1 MKTPAFLATGGPA
14 RGALLLGGF
23 LLIVWAL
30 RVTLFPG
37 GADDDGE
44 ILYYS
49 QSWAWAYKSGQPPL
63 HNWLVHAGQAL
74 FGVTLGGALAV
85 KFLALAAF
93 YAFAWLAA
101 GRLFADDR
109 LFANL
114 APLGLLACYF
124 IGWETAVT
132 YSHTVLAMAAMA
144 AVLWLLLRLEDRH
157 AASDYAFVAAG
168 VAVGLLAKHTFALFL
183 LPALAAAW
191 RHPGLRPRVF
201 SLPMLAALAVAGAVA
216 AMPFLL
222 APPGGGTGAG
232 IAALTAGNW
241 MEGAGKGLVQLI
253 LAIAGLLSPFVIL
266 AVVMFPAAFRPLA
279 RPGDT
284 LVNSG
289 RYLEAFLLILLI
301 LCIGVIVATGAQDV
315 RNNWVVIWFP
325 AVFYL
330 LLRIKV
336 FCDARSDDPAR
347 RLAGFAWV
355 LLAIA
360 VMIPVGLLARGLI
373 APATCRKCNFFI
385 PYADLAAVLRA
396 DGFTGGTVV
405 AEDWPNQ
412 VAGHLRRFFP
422 EARMIST
429 RWQDYPPLTAR
440 TGKGQ
445 CLVIWRGGPKAAGPA
460 TDEADRRIGVQVPAG
475 ATAKTVTLTLPRSTR
490 TAEFSYYLLPG
501 RGGCR

>member
-1 MKTPAFLATGGPA
+1 MKAPAFLATGGPA

-23 LLIVWAL
+23 LLIVWTL

-44 ILYYS
+44 ILYYT

-63 HNWLVHAGQAL
+63 YNWLVRAGQVP

-93 YAFAWLAA
+93 YAFSWLAA
-101 GRLFADDR
+101 GRLFAGDR
-109 LFANL
+109 LFSNL

-144 AVLWLLLRLEDRH
+144 AVLWLLLRLDDRH
-157 AASDYAFVAAG
+157 GAGDYAFVAAG

-201 SLPMLAALAVAGAVA
+201 SLPMLAALAAAGAVA
-216 AMPFLL
+216 ALPFLL
-222 APPGGGTGAG
+222 APPAGAG
-232 IAALTAGNW
+232 AGLAALAGGDW
-241 MEGAGKGLVQLI
+241 LAAAGKGLLQFV
-253 LAIAGLLSPFVIL
+253 LAVAGLLSPFVIV
-266 AVVMFPAAFRPLA
+266 AVVLFPGAFRPLA
-279 RPGDT
+279 RPTDA
-284 LVNSG
+284 LVDAG
-289 RYLEAFLLILLI
+289 RYLEGFLLALLI
-301 LCIGVIVATGAQDV
+301 LCAGVILASGTQDV
-315 RNNWVVIWFP
+315 RNNWVVVWFP

-336 FCDARSDDPAR
+336 LCDGRADGQPR
-347 RLAGFAWV
+347 RLGGFAWV
-355 LLAIA
+355 LVVIA
-360 VMIPVGLLARGLI
+360 LMIPAGVLARGLI
-373 APATCRKCNFFI
+373 APDTCRKCNFFI
-385 PYADLAAVLRA
+385 PYADLAAALRA

-412 VAGHLRRFFP
+412 IAGHLRRFFP
-422 EARMIST
+422 EARMVSS
-429 RWQDYPPLTAR
+429 RWQDYPPIAAK
-440 TGKGQ
+440 KGEGR

-460 TDEADRRIGVQVPAG
+460 TDEAGRRVGAQVPAG
-475 ATAKTVTLTLPRSTR
+475 ATARTVTLTLPRSMR

-501 RGGCR
+501 RGDCR